1 MRVSLLRGAC
11 PALELLAQGG
21 EQAKGSMWGKPA
33 RGKIDIY
40 LIKNGC
46 LSESSPLQ
54 SHLPPSLFLVAGVK
68 SAPSFQ
74 RRRCQHGTVLA
85 LCPLLPAQPAEPL
98 GELCR
103 GLKTPQTLGRRWAW
117 RGSARSIPAAGTAML
132 WPSLPRHCHVPAAPG
147 DAQDAQEAEPPQ
159 PGAPWHPWT
168 PTWPRS
174 WGSLVGCCQNPVPQ
188 FPPAVLS
195 PSHSVGS
202 SLLVLNPRD

>member
-1 MRVSLLRGAC
+1 MWGGVRVSLLRGAC

-68 SAPSFQ
+68 SAASFQ
-74 RRRCQHGTVLA
+74 RRRYQHGTVLA

-98 GELCR
+98 WKLCR
-103 GLKTPQTLGRRWAW
+103 GPKTPQTLGRGWAW
-117 RGSARSIPAAGTAML
+117 RGSARSIPAAGTATL

-147 DAQDAQEAEPPQ
+147 GAQEAKPPH
-159 PGAPWHPWT
+159 PSAP
-168 PTWPRS
+168 
-174 WGSLVGCCQNPVPQ
+174 
-188 FPPAVLS
+188 
-195 PSHSVGS
+195 
-202 SLLVLNPRD
+202 